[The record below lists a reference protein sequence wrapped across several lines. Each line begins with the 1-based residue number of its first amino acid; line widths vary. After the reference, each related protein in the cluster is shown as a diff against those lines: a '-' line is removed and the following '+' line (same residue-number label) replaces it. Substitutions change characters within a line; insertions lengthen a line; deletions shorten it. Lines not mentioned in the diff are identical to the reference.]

1 MNQIF
6 NQDIS
11 EAELQE
17 LFASDEKCLEFIA
30 GLKWAEGFTCRKCG
44 NTNACSGKSPYSKR
58 CTKCKSE
65 ESATAGTIFHHCK
78 FPVHKAFFIAYNV
91 CKGKEDVSTY
101 EFSRKLA
108 LRQMTCWNFKTKIQ
122 TALKS
127 METLSDNERVAIER
141 MLGSEKERGGEG
153 VTEKRLGQGA

>member
-11 EAELQE
+11 EAELGE
-17 LFASDEKCLEFIA
+17 LFGSDEKCLAFISN
-30 GLKWAEGFTCRKCG
+30 LKWADGFKCRKCG
-44 NTNACSGKSPYSKR
+44 NTNACSGKSPHSMR

-122 TALKS
+122 SALKS
-127 METLSDNERVAIER
+127 METLSDNERIAIER
-141 MLGSEKERGGEG
+141 MLGPERERTGEG
-153 VTEKRLGQGA
+153 EMA